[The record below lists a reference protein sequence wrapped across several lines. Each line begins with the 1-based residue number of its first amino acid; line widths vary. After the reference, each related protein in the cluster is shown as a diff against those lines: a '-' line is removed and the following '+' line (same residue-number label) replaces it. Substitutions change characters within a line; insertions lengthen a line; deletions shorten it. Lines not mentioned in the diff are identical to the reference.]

1 MDESKFKF
9 IAEEIRR
16 RIESQITSGGLLCRV
31 FGRGKSNT
39 SLESK
44 ISKSKYKYKA
54 GGKLIQDAIG
64 VRIVLYFSD
73 DIEVARNIISKN
85 FKIRKEDSTIDTPKG
100 DEFSV
105 TRYNLV
111 YDIPEDQTDTMS
123 REISNQPIDLTFEV
137 QIRSVLSEGWHE
149 VEHDLRYKQKE
160 YWAGSDDLSR
170 ALNGIVATLE
180 TSEWGMRKIFDDIA
194 YRHYKQKNWGAMVLL
209 KLRMRLSP
217 ELDHRLVDVIN
228 AQPEIGKKLLRIDR
242 ALIIERFATKIP
254 RPPLTLSNAI
264 YLWNIESLHN
274 DAIYKI
280 TPKLLLPN
288 LS

>member
-1 MDESKFKF
+1 MDNSKFKF

-16 RIESQITSGGLLCRV
+16 EVELQLTAGGLLCRV
-31 FGRGKSNT
+31 FGRGKSNY

-44 ISKSKYKYKA
+44 LEKGKDKYNIN
-54 GGKLIQDAIG
+54 GKLIQDSIG
-64 VRIVLYFSD
+64 IRVVLYFSD
-73 DIEVARNIISKN
+73 DIEVARSVISNK
-85 FKIRKEDSTIDTPKG
+85 FRIRESDSTIDTPEG

-105 TRYNLV
+105 TRYNLI
-111 YDIPEDQTDTMS
+111 YEIPENQEILMS
-123 REISNQPIDLTFEV
+123 REIGNQPIDRTFEV

-160 YWAGSDDLSR
+160 YWIGSDDLSR

-217 ELDHRLVDVIN
+217 ELDSRLIDIIN
-228 AQPEIGKKLLRIDR
+228 AEPEIGKKLLRINR
-242 ALIIERFATKIP
+242 ALIIEKFATKTP
-254 RPPLTLSNAI
+254 KPPLTLSNAI

-274 DAIYKI
+274 DAIYEI
-280 TPKLLLPN
+280 TPKLLMPD
-288 LS
+288 